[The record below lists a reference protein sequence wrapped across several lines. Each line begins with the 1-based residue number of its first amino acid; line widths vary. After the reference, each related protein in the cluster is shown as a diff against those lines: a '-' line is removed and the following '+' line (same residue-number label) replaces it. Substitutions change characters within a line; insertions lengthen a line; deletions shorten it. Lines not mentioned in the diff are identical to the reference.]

1 MIKKTLLSCTL
12 ILLAGI
18 AFSQNEANEQK
29 AQIKYQ
35 QGIRIRIWVG
45 WLDPQNWSS
54 NTFNE
59 RKYVG
64 EMVDRGNN
72 VYKNKQ
78 RRRRVKSNLPVTI
91 ELFNPLAILAS
102 AHLQPYASGAMTICY
117 QGELKIST
125 SGEHTFSIIHPTI
138 PKRWSCGNYAM
149 YLNDV
154 EVIKVATKGYNLKN
168 NEIQSASVDLEP
180 GYYSFCVINQV
191 NWACPEASTL
201 RIAMRTPDSDE
212 SSPLTAKDFWI
223 PVRRTAK

>member
-1 MIKKTLLSCTL
+1 MIKKTLLSCAL

-18 AFSQNEANEQK
+18 AFSRDEANMQK
-29 AQIKYQ
+29 AQINYQ
-35 QGIRIRIWVG
+35 QGIRMRVWVG

-59 RKYVG
+59 RKCVG
-64 EMVDRGNN
+64 GMINRGNLI
-72 VYKNKQ
+72 YKNQ
-78 RRRRVKSNLPVTI
+78 RGQAKSDPPVAI
-91 ELFNPLAILAS
+91 EVFNPLAILAS
-102 AHLQPYASGAMTICY
+102 SHLKPYANGAMTVCY

-138 PKRWSCGNYAM
+138 PRGWSCGNYAM

-154 EVIKVATKGYNLKN
+154 EVIKVAAKGYNLKN

-180 GYYSFCVINQV
+180 GYYSFCVINQL
-191 NWACPEASTL
+191 NWACPAASNL
-201 RIAMRTPDSDE
+201 RIAMKAPGSDE
-212 SSPLTAKDFWI
+212 SRPLTAKDFWV